1 MWQMQPEIEHR
12 ERRRYPDDLTDTDAY
27 EHSDDRE
34 RRPLIAHQTEHQ
46 PRDRYA
52 KPDVRLNQPNPEC
65 GEGQAETK
73 LEARCDAARQGS
85 GKAADDARVPRS
97 GNTAPITRPAPAIAA
112 GSIGSINTAADAAFI
127 GCTAM
132 GTP

>member
-1 MWQMQPEIEHR
+1 MWQMQPEIAAPSQMSVSISR
-12 ERRRYPDDLTDTDAY
+12 
-27 EHSDDRE
+27 
-34 RRPLIAHQTEHQ
+34 I
-46 PRDRYA
+46 
-52 KPDVRLNQPNPEC
+52 EC

-85 GKAADDARVPRS
+85 GKAADDARDAENQEHR
-97 GNTAPITRPAPAIAA
+97 TAHQTGTGYCRRV
-112 GSIGSINTAADAAFI
+112 IGSINIAADAAFI

>member
-1 MWQMQPEIEHR
+1 MQPEIEHR

-27 EHSDDRE
+27 EHGDDRD

-85 GKAADDARVPRS
+85 GKAADDARDAENPEHRTDHQTGTGYCRRV
-97 GNTAPITRPAPAIAA
+97 
-112 GSIGSINTAADAAFI
+112 IGSINIAADAAFI